1 MVYELESDLQ
11 GWNMK
16 WLVDIN
22 AGKNQILLFEYS
34 YSSSAIDGEW
44 RSVFVKKVIF

>member
-22 AGKNQILLFEYS
+22 AGKIRYFCLNTIT
-34 YSSSAIDGEW
+34 IDGEW
-44 RSVFVKKVIF
+44 RSLFVKKVIF